1 MSVTFR
7 ALLLPVVLVF
17 PLGVGLAQQP
27 VEQVPVDKSAP
38 APVDNTAQPP
48 RSDSQ
53 LPPGESSSKQTE
65 IDISPPAGD
74 AKNHPGADLDT
85 ASDSGE
91 FTPWNPMKAMKD
103 VEVGDFYFK
112 RDNYPAAISR
122 YREALEYKPHDAEAT
137 YKLGAALEKSG
148 DLQGAMQ
155 NYQDYLK
162 ILPRGPYA
170 VKAQKGI
177 DRLQEK
183 GITTAQTTAQPK

>member
-1 MSVTFR
+1 MGVKLR
-7 ALLLPVVLVF
+7 GLLLPVVLVF
-17 PLGVGLAQQP
+17 PLGVCLAQQP

-38 APVDNTAQPP
+38 APIDNTAHPP

-65 IDISPPAGD
+65 IDISPPPGD

-85 ASDSGE
+85 AGDSGE
-91 FTPWNPMKAMKD
+91 FTPWNPLKAMKD

-148 DLQGAMQ
+148 DLQDAMQ

-162 ILPRGPYA
+162 ILPHGPYA
-170 VKAQKGI
+170 AKAQKGI
-177 DRLQEK
+177 DRLKEK
-183 GITTAQTTAQPK
+183 GITTAQSTAQPK

>member
-1 MSVTFR
+1 MGVKFR
-7 ALLLPVVLVF
+7 AFLLPVVLAF
-17 PLGVGLAQQP
+17 PLGVCLAQQP

-38 APVDNTAQPP
+38 VPVDNTAQPP

-65 IDISPPAGD
+65 IDISPPPGD

-103 VEVGDFYFK
+103 LEVGDFYFK

-148 DLQGAMQ
+148 ALQGAMQ

-170 VKAQKGI
+170 AKAQKGI

-183 GITTAQTTAQPK
+183 GITTAQSTAQPK